1 MFYDGVLD
9 MYVLDGVLD
18 MYVLDGVLD
27 MYVSLRWMMDVV

>member
-1 MFYDGVLD
+1 

>member
-1 MFYDGVLD
+1 
-9 MYVLDGVLD
+9 MYILDGVLD